1 MIGKLDESVPEFFTE
16 LYRTLENLIADE
28 KQKEPSSASEKS
40 PVKSALK
47 NVDLGKSMAN
57 LVHHFNQFQD
67 FFVSKIK
74 SLTFSVVQLYGR
86 ASCSSKS

>member
-16 LYRTLENLIADE
+16 LYKTLENLIADE
-28 KQKEPSSASEKS
+28 SQKEPSSASEKS

-47 NVDLGKSMAN
+47 NVDLGKAMAN

-67 FFVSKIK
+67 FFVSQFRE
-74 SLTFSVVQLYGR
+74 LNFSVV
-86 ASCSSKS
+86 

>member
-1 MIGKLDESVPEFFTE
+1 MIGKLDDSVPEFFTE

-28 KQKEPSSASEKS
+28 SQKEPNSSSEKS

-47 NVDLGKSMAN
+47 PVDLGKSMAN

-67 FFVSKIK
+67 FFVSR
-74 SLTFSVVQLYGR
+74 F
-86 ASCSSKS
+86 